1 MTLKAVG
8 LISKPKKE
16 DVCAVAP
23 GVLAWLEK
31 RGLRAV
37 LDLESARCLDR
48 RDGLPREQIPPQVD
62 LLVVLGGDGTM
73 LAAVRLVEHHPI
85 PILGVNLG
93 HLGFLTEITVEE
105 MPEVLEDV
113 LAGRHSTS
121 QRAMLEAEL
130 DRSGQ
135 RIATH
140 RALNDVVLHKAAIAR
155 MVELEF
161 TIDSA
166 FVSHIRGDGLIVAT
180 PTGSTAYSLSAGG
193 PIVSPAAD
201 VMVVTPIAPHMLT
214 NRPLVIPGSS
224 QVEILLSA
232 SDERA
237 YVTVDGQVG
246 EEAHPGDRLRIRRAA
261 RGVELVISP
270 RRDYFAVLRDKL
282 RWGAR

>member
-16 DVCAVAP
+16 DICAVAP
-23 GVLAWLEK
+23 DILAWLEK
-31 RGLRAV
+31 HKLRAV
-37 LDLESARCLDR
+37 LDTETAGCLDR
-48 RDGLPREQIPPQVD
+48 SDGVPRDQIPAQVD

-73 LAAVRLVEHHPI
+73 LAAVRLVENHAV

-105 MPEVLEDV
+105 VSQVLEDV
-113 LAGRHSTS
+113 LAGRHKTS

-130 DRSGQ
+130 VRSGR
-135 RIATH
+135 RIAAH

-161 TIDSA
+161 SIDA
-166 FVSHIRGDGLIVAT
+166 VFVSRIRGDGLILAT

-214 NRPLVIPGSS
+214 NRPLIIPGSS

-232 SDERA
+232 ADESA
-237 YVTVDGQVG
+237 HVTVDGQVG
-246 EEAHPGDRLRIRRAA
+246 EEALPGDRLRIRRAA
-261 RGVELVISP
+261 RGVELVVSP
-270 RRDYFAVLRDKL
+270 KRDYFAVLRDKL
-282 RWGAR
+282 RWGSR

>member
-1 MTLKAVG
+1 MKLKAVG

-16 DVCAVAP
+16 DICAVAP
-23 GVLAWLEK
+23 GLLAWFEK
-31 RGLRAV
+31 HGLRAV
-37 LDLESARCLDR
+37 LDLETARCLDR
-48 RDGLPREQIPPQVD
+48 RDGVPREQIPPQVD

-73 LAAVRLVEHHPI
+73 LAAVRLVEKHPI

-105 MPEVLEDV
+105 MPQVLEDV
-113 LAGRHSTS
+113 LAGRHKTS
-121 QRAMLEAEL
+121 RRAMLEAEL
-130 DRSGQ
+130 ERSGG
-135 RIATH
+135 RIAAY

-161 TIDSA
+161 SIDSG

-193 PIVSPAAD
+193 PIVSPTAD
-201 VMVVTPIAPHMLT
+201 VMVITPIAPHMLT

-224 QVEILLSA
+224 QVEIVLSA
-232 SDERA
+232 ADERA

-246 EEAHPGDRLRIRRAA
+246 EEARPGDHLRVRRAE
-261 RGVELVISP
+261 RGVELVVSP

>member
-8 LISKPKKE
+8 IISKPKKE
-16 DVCAVAP
+16 DICAVAP
-23 GVLAWLEK
+23 GLLAWLER
-31 RGLRAV
+31 RGIRA
-37 LDLESARCLDR
+37 LCDEETARCLDR
-48 RDGLPREQIPPQVD
+48 RDGFPREQIPAQVD

-73 LAAVRLVEHHPI
+73 LAAVRLVEKHPI

-113 LAGRHSTS
+113 LAGRQTLS

-130 DRSGQ
+130 ERGGQ
-135 RIATH
+135 RIAAH

-161 TIDSA
+161 AIGAA
-166 FVSHIRGDGLIVAT
+166 FVSRIRGDGLIIAT

-201 VMVVTPIAPHMLT
+201 VMIITPIAPHMLT
-214 NRPLVIPGSS
+214 NRPLVIPGNS
-224 QVEILLSA
+224 QVEILLSTA
-232 SDERA
+232 DESA

-246 EEAHPGDRLRIRRAA
+246 EEAHPGDRLRVRRAA
-261 RGVELVISP
+261 RGVELVVSP

-282 RWGAR
+282 RWGER